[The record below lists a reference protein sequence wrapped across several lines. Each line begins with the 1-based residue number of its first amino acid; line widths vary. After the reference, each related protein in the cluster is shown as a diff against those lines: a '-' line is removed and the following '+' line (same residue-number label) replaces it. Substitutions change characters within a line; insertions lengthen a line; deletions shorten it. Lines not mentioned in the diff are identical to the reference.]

1 LTKIIKVLLWLLL
14 AIMNGIFLFSG
25 VYLIQNS
32 YYELGIIL
40 LAALF
45 LIDFFI
51 FNPKAYPYRYTIPA
65 LIFLFLLVLYPIYFT
80 IKTAFTNYGTGH
92 IFTRQEAL
100 ERLLYDPNYT
110 YVVNEK
116 PVDFKI
122 FSVFEDSKPT
132 DDFLIVFDIDGKLY
146 IGGMPIPT
154 KQRGREILLREGK
167 LSQINSKEISL
178 EGKIFKIGTF
188 PASIKDINRIVSSD
202 KFYVPLYALEDA
214 SLEKNTY
221 YFTLLIQK
229 YLVNTEYSDPNSGR
243 VLGVKVDTDG
253 RWKFFFVEKL
263 YRLTYREMQENGKNV
278 QKLVIV
284 NTKTGKTLTEDKGS
298 FYDIDKNGDQ
308 VFLIGYTTFV
318 GFENFLRIFTDERVS
333 GPFMS
338 MFIWTILWALF
349 TVFFSFSIGLVFA
362 LVLNN
367 KKLKGR
373 NVYRTLLIIP
383 WAVPYFISVL
393 TWKNGIFNETYGILN
408 KIFLPFL
415 GMNSIKWFNDPFWA
429 KVVCIIVN
437 TWLTFPYMMT
447 ISLGALQSIPEELYE
462 VSAIDGAG
470 RWEKFRYITFPL
482 LLTVVTPLLISSF
495 AYTFNNFTLIY
506 LLNSGGPPMVG
517 ATTPAGHTDILISYV
532 YKLAFEGRGQEF
544 GFASAISILIFFLV
558 AGISLLNFKIS
569 GTFEEVRGE

>member
-1 LTKIIKVLLWLLL
+1 
-14 AIMNGIFLFSG
+14 MNGIFLFSG

-32 YYELGIIL
+32 YYELGIII

-110 YVVNEK
+110 YVVNDK
-116 PVDFKI
+116 PVNFKV

-146 IGGMPIPT
+146 IGGIPLPT
-154 KQRGREILLREGK
+154 KQRGREVLLREGK
-167 LSQINSKEISL
+167 LSQIDSEEVNL
-178 EGKIFKIGTF
+178 EGKIFKIEPF
-188 PASIKDINRIVSSD
+188 PASVKDINRIVSPD
-202 KFYVPLYALEDA
+202 KIYAPLYALED
-214 SLEKNTY
+214 SDLEKNTY
-221 YFTLLIQK
+221 YFTLLIQR
-229 YLVNTEYSDPNSGR
+229 YLVNTEYLDPNSSKVLR
-243 VLGVKVDTDG
+243 VRIDTDG
-253 RWKFFFVEKL
+253 GWKFFFVERL
-263 YRLTYREMQENGKNV
+263 YRLTYREIQGNGKNV
-278 QKLVIV
+278 QKQVIV
-284 NTKTGKTLTEDKGS
+284 NAKTGKTLIEDKGS
-298 FYDIDKNGDQ
+298 FYDIDENGDQ

-318 GFENFLRIFTDERVS
+318 GFENFSRIFTDERVS

-338 MFIWTILWALF
+338 MFIWTIMWALF
-349 TVFFSFSIGLVFA
+349 TVVFSFSIGLAFA

-367 KKLKGR
+367 KRLKGR

-408 KIFLPFL
+408 KIILPFL
-415 GMNSIKWFNDPFWA
+415 GMDSIKWFNDPFWA
-429 KVVCIIVN
+429 RVVCIIVN

-447 ISLGALQSIPEELYE
+447 ISLGALQSIPDELYE

-470 RWEKFRYITFPL
+470 RWHRFRYITFPL

-569 GTFEEVRGE
+569 GAFEEVRGE